1 MAAAILASCAS
12 DAATT
17 PGSVMLSAPIGEP
30 QLVHAEGSAEYRR
43 YRIGPCQLDLFLR
56 DAASGAGRIEWLDA
70 RPAREV
76 DPALAAACTDL
87 ALRLRGG
94 QSRAP
99 LVQALSEPL

>member
-12 DAATT
+12 DAATA
-17 PGSVMLSAPIGEP
+17 PGSVVPSTPVGEP

-43 YRIGPCQLDLFLR
+43 YRIGPCQLDLFLQ

-87 ALRLRGG
+87 ALRLRGHRA
-94 QSRAP
+94 RAP
-99 LVQALSEPL
+99 GVQALSAPL